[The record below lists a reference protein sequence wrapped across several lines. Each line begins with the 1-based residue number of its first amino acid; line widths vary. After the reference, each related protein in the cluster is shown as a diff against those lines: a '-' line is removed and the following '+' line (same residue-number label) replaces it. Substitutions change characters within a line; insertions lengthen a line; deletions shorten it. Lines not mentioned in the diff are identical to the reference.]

1 MECGALQDLLN
12 PQPAVL
18 SWIDHRLVRDRHIEK
33 FTHPGA
39 ALYLFLVTVGDV
51 NGLSYYGDKS
61 VMKRICTD
69 QSTLQNAR
77 SNLVQNGMVVWQKP
91 LYQVLSLD
99 IGKRSP
105 VGQPLS
111 VGSILKKALEE
122 AGYLYGSNRQGMG
135 IC

>member
-1 MECGALQDLLN
+1 MTKLPILKHRIRKVPEQF
-12 PQPAVL
+12 

-33 FTHPGA
+33 FTHPAA
-39 ALYLFLVTVGDV
+39 ALYLFLVTVGDI

-61 VMKRICTD
+61 VMKRLCMD

-77 SNLVQNGMVVWQKP
+77 SNLVQNGLIAWQKP

-99 IGKRSP
+99 DTDKRSP

-111 VGSILKKALEE
+111 LGAILKKAREE
-122 AGYLYGSNRQGMG
+122 AA
-135 IC
+135 